1 MVCGYLLSLDI
12 GAVSDDV
19 SNCGESDRL
28 KTRATRAAEYE
39 TRDDRAAAKKRNIT
53 KYNVLQDPNFTPD
66 MELHANLYR
75 GRALENLNV
84 GTAL

>member
-1 MVCGYLLSLDI
+1 MAAIGLGYLLSLDI
-12 GAVSDDV
+12 GAISDDV

-53 KYNVLQDPNFTPD
+53 NIMSFRTQILRQIWNF
-66 MELHANLYR
+66 MRIYIVVER
-75 GRALENLNV
+75 WRI
-84 GTAL
+84 